1 MEIGFVN
8 GDAENGARKL
18 AELLQL
24 LNQIGLG
31 RKFADATDAKRLV
44 DAGHEKDQLQLSA
57 AAGDVLETVDAVVAG
72 AIGHQQLL
80 RRDHVDK
87 TRRAAS
93 WRGVDAAVRA

>member
-8 GDAENGARKL
+8 GDAENGARQL

-31 RKFADATDAKRLV
+31 RKFADATNAKRLV

-57 AAGDVLETVDAVVAG
+57 AAMMSATSG
-72 AIGHQQLL
+72 IGRQQ
-80 RRDHVDK
+80 
-87 TRRAAS
+87 S
-93 WRGVDAAVRA
+93 VRAGQMSGIGEKSAKYLPLANSPFDPQ